1 MVVRPDAG
9 QPWNQQERVSRM
21 VFIGRRSR
29 APELKEA
36 LGSCLVQ
43 SALTPALQE
52 RVRHRC

>member
-36 LGSCLVQ
+36 LGAASFN
-43 SALTPALQE
+43 P
-52 RVRHRC
+52 H